1 MPNQSLASRVS
12 RELLPFVQQP
22 AQYIGGEHNQLPK
35 PGDWADAEIRVA
47 VAFPDTYAIGMSH
60 LGCQILY
67 WLCNHTPG
75 VCAER
80 VYAPWSDAEQVMR
93 EQQIPL
99 FTWDTRQEVATA
111 DIFAI
116 SLQYELCFT
125 TVLNLLDL
133 AGIPLRAADRARRPA
148 KVVQSSAPFGGKEAC
163 NSQSGALHHLEHGDF
178 DSEWPLVI
186 VGGPQADNPEPMA
199 EFVDL
204 VVIGDGEHALA
215 EILEAVRE
223 YKRASVARSD
233 MILLLARRFPWI
245 YAPNLYDVT
254 YHADGTIAGMLPK
267 HEGLPA
273 RIERCKTPDFDAVP
287 FPTRQLVPW
296 TPVVHDRIAIEIMR
310 GCPQVCRFCH
320 AGYTKRPL
328 TLRSVDRILE
338 IAEVAYAATGQHEIG
353 LLSLSTADYPYLKE
367 LAARFNERFGPRHVN
382 MSFPSLR
389 IDKMLQNIPWMASTV
404 RKGSITMA
412 VEAAKDDMRAAIRKK
427 VTDGNLLDGVREVY
441 KAGWNRVKLYF
452 MSGFPGERDEDIYGI
467 WETANAVS
475 QERQRIGKPAA
486 DVNASVGWLVPKPF
500 TPLQW
505 MAQPR
510 LEYFLAVRE
519 KLRGMSRPGR
529 GGGPAIVDGGMGG
542 YGSAA
547 AMAAE
552 NNEGH
557 DGSAGPAPNPK
568 SKFQNPKFSAGRWNG
583 KKSAVKITMHDPR
596 RSILEGVMSRGDR
609 RLGAVIYEAWR
620 RGARLDG
627 WDECYRDDIWQAA
640 FAATGIDPAWYAHR
654 ERSFDEILPWDHIG
668 LHMRRGY
675 LEESYESMFET
686 IHAQKPTPG
695 VSRALPVMGGA

>member
-1 MPNQSLASRVS
+1 MEYSGGSLSPGVPALAERVS
-12 RELLPFVQQP
+12 RELLPRVQQP
-22 AQYIGGEHNQLPK
+22 AQYIGGEVNQLVK
-35 PGDWADAEIRVA
+35 PGDWDAAEIKVA

-80 VYAPWSDAEQVMR
+80 VYAPWTDAERVMR
-93 EQQIPL
+93 ERGIPL
-99 FTWDTRQEVATA
+99 FTWDTRQRVADA
-111 DIFAI
+111 DILAI

-133 AGIPLRAADRARRPA
+133 AGIPLRAAERAQSDA
-148 KVVQSSAPFGGKEAC
+148 ASGVVRQI
-163 NSQSGALHHLEHGDF
+163 QSGRTPAI
-178 DSEWPLVI
+178 WPPLVI
-186 VGGPQADNPEPMA
+186 VGGPQGDNPEPMA

-204 VVIGDGEHALA
+204 VVIGDGEHSMA
-215 EILEAVRE
+215 EMLEVVRE
-223 YKRASVARSD
+223 CKRAGVSRAET
-233 MILLLARRFPWI
+233 ILTIARRFPWA

-254 YHADGTIAGMLPK
+254 YHEDGTIAGKLPK
-267 HEGLPA
+267 HEGLPTQ
-273 RIERCKTPDFDAVP
+273 IERCKTPDFDAVP
-287 FPTRQLVPW
+287 FPARPLVPW
-296 TPVVHDRIAIEIMR
+296 VEVVHDRISIEIMR

-338 IAEVAYAATGQHEIG
+338 IAEEAYWATGQNEIG
-353 LLSLSTADYPYLKE
+353 LLSLSTADYPYLRE
-367 LAARFNERFGPRHVN
+367 LAARFNERFTPRRVN

-427 VTDGNLLDGVREVY
+427 VTDGNLLEGVREVY

-452 MSGFPGERDEDIYGI
+452 MSGFPGERGEDIDGI
-467 WETANAVS
+467 WEVANAVS
-475 QERQRIGKPAA
+475 LQRREIGKPPA

-510 LEYFLAVRE
+510 LEYFLSVRE
-519 KLRGMSRPGR
+519 RLWSMSKPGR
-529 GGGPAIVDGGMGG
+529 GPRMVDGGAGG
-542 YGSAA
+542 YGGVAQMRETEDVSRGGAESAEQVHAEFHRVA
-547 AMAAE
+547 ARRAPARE
-552 NNEGH
+552 NSG
-557 DGSAGPAPNPK
+557 
-568 SKFQNPKFSAGRWNG
+568 GRWNG
-583 KKSAVKITMHDPR
+583 RKSAVRITTHDPR
-596 RSILEGVMSRGDR
+596 RSILEGVFARGDR
-609 RLGAVIYEAWR
+609 RLGKVVYEAWK

-640 FAATGIDPAWYAHR
+640 FATTGVDPAWYAHR

-675 LEESYESMFET
+675 LEESYSGMFET
-686 IHAQKPTPG
+686 IGADRPAAG
-695 VSRALPVMGGA
+695 VSLPVVSA